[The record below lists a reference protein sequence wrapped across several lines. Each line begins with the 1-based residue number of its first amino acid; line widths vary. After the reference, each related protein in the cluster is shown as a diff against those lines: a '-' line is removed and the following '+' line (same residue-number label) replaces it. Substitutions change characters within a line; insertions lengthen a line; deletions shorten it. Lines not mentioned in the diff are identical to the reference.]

1 MTTIGRVIEKRG
13 GMSNQLHLLYPSDL
27 TNRQFENIKALIP
40 PAKPGGRPR
49 TLDIRMVINA
59 MLYVLVGGIQW
70 RMLPREY
77 PNWKS
82 VYHYLRAWR
91 KDGTWA
97 RIHDTLRAQVRRKAG
112 KHKHPTAGCLDSQ
125 SVKTTHIKGERG
137 FDNGKKIKGRKRHL
151 LVDTLGLM
159 MAVLV
164 TRADVS
170 DAAGARLLLLWLSG
184 ACKKLRLI
192 WVDGT
197 YRGTLLDW
205 VGARFGF
212 RLQPVMRSEAQKG
225 FAVLPHRWLVERT
238 FGWLNLCRRLSK
250 DYEELPRT
258 SETFVTL
265 AMIRLMANRL

>member
-1 MTTIGRVIEKRG
+1 MGEYQSADSACQTRWAPSHPGYAPGHQRHALRVGGWHPVADAAARIPELEKRLPLLA
-13 GMSNQLHLLYPSDL
+13 GM
-27 TNRQFENIKALIP
+27 
-40 PAKPGGRPR
+40 
-49 TLDIRMVINA
+49 
-59 MLYVLVGGIQW
+59 
-70 RMLPREY
+70 
-77 PNWKS
+77 
-82 VYHYLRAWR
+82 YLRAWR

-112 KHKHPTAGCLDSQ
+112 EHKHPTAGCLDSQ
-125 SVKTTHIKGERG
+125 SVKSTHIKGERG

-170 DAAGARLLLLWLSG
+170 DPAGARLLLLWLSG

-205 VGARFGF
+205 VSARFGF
-212 RLQPVMRSEAQKG
+212 RLQPVMRREDQKG

-238 FGWLNLCRRLSK
+238 FGWLNRCRRLSK
-250 DYEELPRT
+250 DYEELPQT

-265 AMIRLMANRL
+265 PMIRLMANRL